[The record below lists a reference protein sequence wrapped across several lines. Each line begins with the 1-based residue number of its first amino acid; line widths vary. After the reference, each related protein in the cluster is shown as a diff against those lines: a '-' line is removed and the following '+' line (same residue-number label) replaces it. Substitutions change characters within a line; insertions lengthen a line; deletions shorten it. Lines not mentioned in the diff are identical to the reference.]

1 MPGLCVGFPARSELH
16 RSRTASQH
24 RFNPLHELFF
34 HDRCPQVSNQVPDSH
49 PLRSGRAAV
58 PERSE
63 PPYERTHPS
72 YHESQTFLNDGTWT
86 ICDYRY
92 AVKNPTLV
100 VASIRRVLS
109 AIDVLLQ
116 KLPVYNR
123 LEPILRDA
131 QSNLQKSVLCT
142 PENAKTCLAPFPHNV
157 VECREIYDMVFMEK
171 AHFKAAPLQVQKRRW
186 AYNLN
191 NVVSFMEA
199 NKLKSNALLNDDVLP
214 MINMILD
221 MK

>member
-1 MPGLCVGFPARSELH
+1 M
-16 RSRTASQH
+16 
-24 RFNPLHELFF
+24 
-34 HDRCPQVSNQVPDSH
+34 
-49 PLRSGRAAV
+49 
-58 PERSE
+58 
-63 PPYERTHPS
+63 
-72 YHESQTFLNDGTWT
+72 
-86 ICDYRY
+86 
-92 AVKNPTLV
+92 
-100 VASIRRVLS
+100 ASIRRVLS